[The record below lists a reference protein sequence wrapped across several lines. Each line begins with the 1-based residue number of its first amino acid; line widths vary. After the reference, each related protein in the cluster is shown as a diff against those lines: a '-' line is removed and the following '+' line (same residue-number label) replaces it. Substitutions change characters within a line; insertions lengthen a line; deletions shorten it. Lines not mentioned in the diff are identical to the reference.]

1 MVAVQQEARISTL
14 YYMVVKEGEKNAAGL
29 SRRFSLIILQVSLNS
44 NLYIS
49 FIWNIPVWISYSFD
63 LSGQAQKF
71 WAESGHSESL

>member
-49 FIWNIPVWISYSFD
+49 FI
-63 LSGQAQKF
+63 
-71 WAESGHSESL
+71 